1 MLQITVPKNELWV
14 PVISEFIYIKEQ
26 TLQLEHSLVSIS
38 KWESKWRKP
47 FNSTDVKTREENI
60 DYIRCMT
67 LTQNVDPYVYYCLTE
82 QNKKDIEEYMKS
94 PMTATVIK
102 RQEGA
107 SGKSNEIVTSE
118 IIYYWM
124 ISLGIPREFEK
135 WHINRLMTLI
145 EVCSIKNQPAKKMSQ
160 REIYSQNAALNA
172 KRRGMSRMRGR

>member
-1 MLQITVPKNELWV
+1 
-14 PVISEFIYIKEQ
+14 
-26 TLQLEHSLVSIS
+26 
-38 KWESKWRKP
+38 
-47 FNSTDVKTREENI
+47 
-60 DYIRCMT
+60 
-67 LTQNVDPYVYYCLTE
+67 
-82 QNKKDIEEYMKS
+82 MKS